1 MPAAKKKAASKK
13 KTTARKKEDAAAPD
27 YSDLS
32 DNQLRELVA
41 TLSGDVEKLER
52 ASAYMHFR
60 PFPFQVPWYRS
71 DRQIKLLL
79 AGNQVG
85 KSTYGVIS
93 TLRGCLGRDPLSLGG
108 KRAKG
113 WGRDK
118 LKGKR
123 FLAAGET
130 FDVALR
136 DTIIP
141 KLREFITDDML
152 VSSPRKNSLGL
163 ETTWK
168 FVTGAELVLMSY
180 QQGKDAFEGPVW
192 DGVWLDEPPPQAIFN
207 GIRRGTMAR
216 QGNICITATPLKEPW
231 MLDELVAP
239 SQNADD
245 PSHDKVAYFRAD
257 MHDNCVLPDAR
268 ISGRITGGLK
278 AFYSGPAVEI
288 ITKNGNRLRVTA
300 NHPVL
305 TDRGILP
312 AHCLDKG
319 IGLLS
324 DSCVVGRGLS
334 GRNKHNQHS
343 DNPTAEKVFNSLASH
358 GRGSSKRSSFDLNGD
373 ERFFVGEDVDTVGLL
388 VRPEDRSLPM
398 DRLVHAVED
407 FPLMA
412 TVAGAAVSNPVFAAT
427 SARFPGIAQHF
438 GNVSRVS
445 APSCPSQRLGLR
457 LGTQP
462 DVSFADDSFN
472 RFWIDPEFFGE
483 RLGPAASGVELGR
496 RAQVRQMEPALLGG
510 AAELDAPL
518 PQEALHNRAVAAN
531 FFSELANRFA
541 GHVARDEVIEIR
553 RFDYLGH
560 VYDFSTEVG
569 YFASDNV
576 IIKNCED
583 CHGGALPHAQIEA
596 FLASLPEKERN
607 ARAHGLFMDLQ
618 GLEFGYVNEDEHV
631 VPDFDLYPG
640 WPLVE
645 IVDPA
650 QARGLHILWATC
662 DPDDYWYIIHAAQVE
677 NDAFSRM
684 CREIK
689 RQRSQLGR
697 TPDLAIMDARG
708 GAHTINLEKQQT
720 WFDAFREHGLNYVPS
735 AETPL
740 QALHDWMRPV
750 WNPVKSEKE
759 TPKLRIVKTVAEME
773 RGIMWAFRRFV
784 WSPMAGNAKQYSQ
797 PGKDW
802 IDCARYLAGH
812 QGMRF
817 NRLARGGS
825 APVTSRAESY
835 VSRQRSSPNRQRWS
849 NVGSKAKTY
858 SSNRPGPWT
867 AKIRGGYS

>member
-1 MPAAKKKAASKK
+1 MPAGRKK
-13 KTTARKKEDAAAPD
+13 KTATRKKSEPESPD

-32 DNQLRELVA
+32 DTQLRELVA

-71 DRQIKLLL
+71 ERQIKLLL

-85 KSTYGVIS
+85 KSTYGVVS

-108 KRAKG
+108 KRANG

-152 VSSPRKNSLGL
+152 VSAPRKNSLGL

-239 SQNADD
+239 SQNTDD

-257 MHDNCVLPDAR
+257 MHDNC
-268 ISGRITGGLK
+268 K
-278 AFYSGPAVEI
+278 
-288 ITKNGNRLRVTA
+288 
-300 NHPVL
+300 
-305 TDRGILP
+305 
-312 AHCLDKG
+312 
-319 IGLLS
+319 
-324 DSCVVGRGLS
+324 
-334 GRNKHNQHS
+334 
-343 DNPTAEKVFNSLASH
+343 
-358 GRGSSKRSSFDLNGD
+358 
-373 ERFFVGEDVDTVGLL
+373 
-388 VRPEDRSLPM
+388 
-398 DRLVHAVED
+398 
-407 FPLMA
+407 
-412 TVAGAAVSNPVFAAT
+412 
-427 SARFPGIAQHF
+427 
-438 GNVSRVS
+438 
-445 APSCPSQRLGLR
+445 
-457 LGTQP
+457 
-462 DVSFADDSFN
+462 
-472 RFWIDPEFFGE
+472 
-483 RLGPAASGVELGR
+483 
-496 RAQVRQMEPALLGG
+496 
-510 AAELDAPL
+510 
-518 PQEALHNRAVAAN
+518 
-531 FFSELANRFA
+531 
-541 GHVARDEVIEIR
+541 
-553 RFDYLGH
+553 
-560 VYDFSTEVG
+560 
-569 YFASDNV
+569 
-576 IIKNCED
+576 D

-618 GLEFGYVNEDEHV
+618 GLEFSYVNEDEHV

-650 QARGLHILWATC
+650 QARGLHIIWATC
-662 DPDDYWYIIHAAQVE
+662 DPDDYWYIIHAARVE

-720 WFDAFREHGLNYVPS
+720 WFDAFREHGLDYAPS
-735 AETPL
+735 TETPL

-750 WNPVKSEKE
+750 WNPAKSEKE
-759 TPKLRIVKTVAEME
+759 TPKLRMTKSVAEME
-773 RGIMWAFRRFV
+773 RGMMWAFRRFV

-812 QGMRF
+812 QGMKF
-817 NRLARGGS
+817 NRLARVASGP
-825 APVTSRAESY
+825 AISRAESY
-835 VSRQRSSPNRQRWS
+835 VSRQRSSPNSPRWS
-849 NVGSKAKTY
+849 RVGSKAKTY
-858 SSNRPGPWT
+858 SSSRPGQWDS
-867 AKIRGGYS
+867 KIRGGYS